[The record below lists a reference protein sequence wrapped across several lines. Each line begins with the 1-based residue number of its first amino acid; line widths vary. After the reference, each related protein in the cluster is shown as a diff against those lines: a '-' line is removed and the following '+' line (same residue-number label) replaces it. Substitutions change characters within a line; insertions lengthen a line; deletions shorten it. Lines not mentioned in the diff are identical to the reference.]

1 MIANFPKANGEQ
13 SLTEVFIQKLHV
25 PHLVDTYKVSTQIV
39 WLRKIKFAE
48 AVILLYVDSS

>member
-25 PHLVDTYKVSTQIV
+25 PHLVDTHKVSPQKV
-39 WLRKIKFAE
+39 
-48 AVILLYVDSS
+48 